1 MNDLTVLS
9 DAELDAVAGG
19 FVFVNLN
26 VSHNKVNG
34 LTLSSCRR
42 IPKRWSRSRNR
53 AAPRPLSSPR
63 STDLRS
69 TSLAVP
75 RIR

>member
-26 VSHNKVNG
+26 VSHNKVNVANVEQLQENSQALVAFTKQG
-34 LTLSSCRR
+34 GSQTA
-42 IPKRWSRSRNR
+42 IITQIN
-53 AAPRPLSSPR
+53 
-63 STDLRS
+63 
-69 TSLAVP
+69 
-75 RIR
+75 